1 MDEINNNNI
10 EEVISLRHFKSE
22 IEAELLVDRLLTQ
35 GISSFIKKDDP
46 TTMGLI
52 RGASVMIW
60 KADKEKAFELLR
72 DLNY

>member
-22 IEAELLVDRLLTQ
+22 IEAELLVDRLLNQ

-46 TTMGLI
+46 AAMGLI